1 MWRYEKL
8 CCFLCLLSLVLA
20 IMIVVFNLLHSPT
33 FSPNSITLGETVPAM
48 AETSVSDQTE
58 TKAKAQSP
66 VNTGETLSQSEDS
79 SSGSDSEGQRYNLN
93 TVTFDQLLE
102 VPGIGEVKA
111 EAILEMR
118 DDLGGFTSVEQLLD
132 VSGIGD
138 ATYDKIAPYF
148 YVN

>member
-48 AETSVSDQTE
+48 AEMSVSDQTE
-58 TKAKAQSP
+58 TKAKVQAP
-66 VNTGETLSQSEDS
+66 VSAGETLSQSENP
-79 SSGSDSEGQRYNLN
+79 SSGSDSEGERYNLN